1 VNEETRE
8 MNAPPSSPLDATC
21 ESLTPADEAQFAAII
36 EFSGDAIIS
45 KTPGGII
52 TSWSS
57 GAERIFGYTAAEAIG
72 QAALFLIPPDRV
84 YEEQQV
90 LARVARGEGVNEFET
105 VRLRKD
111 GAAITVWVS
120 LAPIKDDHGRL
131 IGISNV
137 ARDITVRHREEEAL
151 RLSEAR
157 YRRFFESAPDGILIL
172 DADTGQVVD
181 ANPFMQELLGY
192 SLEEFMGKKLWE
204 IGPFTGI
211 AANKLVFAELKIKDR
226 VRYESLLL
234 ERQDG
239 RRVEAEFI
247 SDTYVAAQRRL
258 IQCNV
263 RDITERKRE
272 EEALR
277 LSEARYRRLF
287 ETAQDGILVLDA
299 STGQVVDANPFM
311 QALLGYTLGEF
322 IGKKLWEI
330 GPFKRIDASKTVFA
344 GLQLKDTVRYES
356 LPLEKQDGGRVEA
369 EFISN
374 AYVAAERRL
383 IQCTIRDIT
392 ARNREERVLRE
403 KVAALSQLAAEVS
416 DRTAELESTNKELE
430 SFSYSVSHDL
440 RAPLRSIDGFSR
452 ILLEDYA
459 DKLDDEGKD
468 HLQRVRAASQRM
480 GHLIDDLLK
489 LSHVTR
495 LEMRRS
501 PVDLSAVA
509 RDIAED
515 LQRAEP
521 ERRVQ
526 WSLAPNLSAQ
536 ADPTLLRAV
545 LENLLGN
552 AWKFTRDQPHA
563 RIELD
568 LAEYGGAP
576 AFFVRDN
583 GAGFDLAFAD
593 KLFSPFHRLHTV
605 TEFPGTGI
613 GLATVQR
620 IIRRH
625 GGRVWADSELNHG
638 ATFWFTLP
646 EQPNRP

>member
-1 VNEETRE
+1 
-8 MNAPPSSPLDATC
+8 MNTLPIFPFDAKSVSLAPAG
-21 ESLTPADEAQFAAII
+21 EAQFAAII

-45 KTPGGII
+45 MTPEGIV
-52 TSWSS
+52 TRWSS
-57 GAERIFGYTAAEAIG
+57 GAERIFGYAAAEVIG
-72 QAALFLIPPDRV
+72 QSALLLIPPDRV
-84 YEEQQV
+84 YEEEQV

-120 LAPIKDDHGRL
+120 LAPIKDEHGGL
-131 IGISNV
+131 IGISKV
-137 ARDITVRHREEEAL
+137 ARDITVRH
-151 RLSEAR
+151 
-157 YRRFFESAPDGILIL
+157 
-172 DADTGQVVD
+172 
-181 ANPFMQELLGY
+181 
-192 SLEEFMGKKLWE
+192 
-204 IGPFTGI
+204 
-211 AANKLVFAELKIKDR
+211 
-226 VRYESLLL
+226 
-234 ERQDG
+234 
-239 RRVEAEFI
+239 
-247 SDTYVAAQRRL
+247 
-258 IQCNV
+258 
-263 RDITERKRE
+263 RE

-287 ETAQDGILVLDA
+287 ETAQDGILILDA

-311 QALLGYTLGEF
+311 QVLLGYTLGEF

-330 GPFKRIDASKTVFA
+330 GPFKGIDASKTAFA
-344 GLQLKDTVRYES
+344 ELQIKDSVRYES
-356 LPLEKQDGGRVEA
+356 LSLERQDGGRVEA

-383 IQCTIRDIT
+383 IQCNIRDIS
-392 ARNREERVLRE
+392 ARNRAERVLRE
-403 KVAALSQLAAEVS
+403 KVADLSRLAAEVS
-416 DRTAELESTNKELE
+416 NRMAELESTNRELE

-440 RAPLRSIDGFSR
+440 RSPLRSIDGFSR

-480 GHLIDDLLK
+480 GLLIDDLLK

-509 RDIAED
+509 RDISED

-526 WSLAPNLSAQ
+526 WSLAPDLSAQ
-536 ADPTLLRAV
+536 ADPDLVRAV

-552 AWKFTRDQPHA
+552 AWKFTRDQADA
-563 RIELD
+563 RIELG
-568 LAEYGGAP
+568 LAEHDGAP

-583 GAGFDLAFAD
+583 GAGFDMAFAD
-593 KLFSPFHRLHTV
+593 KLFSPFHRLHSV
-605 TEFPGTGI
+605 AEFPGTGI

-620 IIRRH
+620 IVRRH
-625 GGRVWADSELNHG
+625 GGRVWAESEPNHG

-646 EQPNRP
+646 EQPNQP